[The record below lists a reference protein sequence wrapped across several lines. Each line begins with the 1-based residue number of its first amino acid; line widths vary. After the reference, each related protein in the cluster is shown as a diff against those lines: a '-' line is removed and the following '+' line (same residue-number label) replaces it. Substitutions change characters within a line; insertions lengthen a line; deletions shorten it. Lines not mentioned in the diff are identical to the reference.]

1 MRNVPISGTRYLVG
15 RTTQGDDMSGND
27 RRVFLQKAGLAGMF
41 SAVAPEAFAQSS
53 GAFTVDPAN
62 TSTPEIKPTASI
74 NFAAIGL
81 DHAHIFGM
89 IAAVQRGGGTLV
101 AFHATDPAQIADFNK
116 KFPGVK
122 LATEDEILN
131 DKSIQLVAGAP
142 IPDLRAPLGIRVMKA
157 GKDYLSDKPGII
169 SLEQLALVRKAVKE
183 TRRKFAIMYSERLEV
198 RSAVYAGELVKQGAI
213 GRVVQTVNLAPHR
226 VNAPSRP
233 DWFFDKTRYGGILT
247 DIGSHQAEQFL
258 YYTNSTR
265 AKVVASQTGNVA
277 WPDKPKFEDFGDM
290 TCVGNG
296 GTGYVRV
303 DWYTPDGLPTW
314 GDGRLFILGTEGYI
328 ELRKYVNVAT
338 DLKGGNHMYIVD
350 KKQARYIDCNKVPLP
365 FGPQFVSD
373 IVNRTEIAQDQAQA
387 LLAAELVLTAQKNAS
402 RPVLA

>member
-1 MRNVPISGTRYLVG
+1 MKGK
-15 RTTQGDDMSGND
+15 D
-27 RRVFLQKAGLAGMF
+27 RRDFLQAAGMAGIF
-41 SAVAPEAFAQSS
+41 SAVSS
-53 GAFTVDPAN
+53 AAMGQAASGSFTVDPAN
-62 TSTPEIKPTASI
+62 TSAAEIPPKDHI
-74 NFAAIGL
+74 RFAAIGL

-89 IAAVQRGGGTLV
+89 IAALQRGGGELV
-101 AFHATDPAQIADFNK
+101 AFHSKDEAQIADFRK
-116 KFPGVK
+116 RYGDVK
-122 LATEDEILN
+122 LASEDEILN
-131 DKSIQLVAGAP
+131 DKSIALVAGAP
-142 IPDLRAPLGIRVMKA
+142 IPVLRAPLGIRVMQA
-157 GKDYLSDKPGII
+157 GKDYLSDKPGITT
-169 SLEQLALVRKAVKE
+169 LEQLAAVRKAVKD
-183 TRRKFAIMYSERLEV
+183 TKRKFAIMYSERLEV
-198 RSAVYAGELVKQGAI
+198 RSAVYAGDLIKQGAI

-233 DWFFDKTRYGGILT
+233 DWFFDKARYGGILT

-258 YYTNSTR
+258 YYTNSTK

-296 GTGYVRV
+296 GTGYIRV
-303 DWYTPDGLPTW
+303 DWYTPDGLSTW

-338 DLKGGNHMYIVD
+338 ELKGGNHLYIVD

-387 LLAAELVLTAQKNAS
+387 LLAAELVLVAQKNAS

>member
-1 MRNVPISGTRYLVG
+1 MKK
-15 RTTQGDDMSGND
+15 QD
-27 RRVFLQKAGLAGMF
+27 RRDFLQAAGMAGMF
-41 SAVAPEAFAQSS
+41 SAVSS
-53 GAFTVDPAN
+53 AAMGQAASGSFTVDPAN
-62 TSTPEIKPTASI
+62 TSQAEIPAKDHLK
-74 NFAAIGL
+74 FAAIGL

-89 IAAVQRGGGTLV
+89 IAALQRGGGELV
-101 AFHATDPAQIADFNK
+101 AFHSDDPAQIADFRK
-116 KFPGVK
+116 RYGEVK
-122 LATEDEILN
+122 LASEAEILA
-131 DKSIQLVAGAP
+131 DKSIALVAGAP

-157 GKDYLSDKPGII
+157 GKDYLSDKPGIT
-169 SLEQLALVRKAVKE
+169 SLEQLAAVRKAVKE

-198 RSAVYAGELVKQGAI
+198 RSAVYAGELIKQGAI

-233 DWFFDKTRYGGILT
+233 EWFFDKSRYGGILT

-258 YYTNSTR
+258 FYTNSTK

-290 TCVGNG
+290 TVTGNG
-296 GTGYVRV
+296 GTGYIRV

-314 GDGRLFILGTEGYI
+314 GDGRLFVLGTEGYI

-338 DLKGGNHMYIVD
+338 ELQGGNHMYIVD
-350 KKQARYIDCNKVPLP
+350 KKQARYIDCNKVALP

-373 IVNRTEIAQDQAQA
+373 VVNRTEIAQDQAQA
-387 LLAAELVLTAQKNAS
+387 LLAAELVLVAQKNAT

>member
-1 MRNVPISGTRYLVG
+1 MVAPSQNGG
-15 RTTQGDDMSGND
+15 RTMKD
-27 RRVFLQKAGLAGMF
+27 RRDFLEAAGMAGIF
-41 SAVAPEAFAQSS
+41 SAVSTAALGQAAS
-53 GAFTVDPAN
+53 GNFTVDPAN
-62 TSTPEIKPTASI
+62 TSQAELPVKDHI

-89 IAAVQRGGGTLV
+89 IAALQRGGGELV
-101 AFHATDPAQIADFNK
+101 AFHSKDDAQIADFRK
-116 KFPGVK
+116 RYGDIR
-122 LATEDEILN
+122 LASEEEILA
-131 DKSIQLVAGAP
+131 DKAIQLVAGAP
-142 IPDLRAPLGIRVMKA
+142 IPDLRAPLGIRVMRA
-157 GKDYLSDKPGII
+157 GKDYLADKPGITT
-169 SLEQLALVRKAVKE
+169 LEQLAAVRKAVNE
-183 TRRKFAIMYSERLEV
+183 TKRKFAIMYSERLEV

-233 DWFFDKTRYGGILT
+233 DWFFDKSRYGGILT

-265 AKVVASQTGNVA
+265 AKVVAAQTGNLA

-296 GTGYVRV
+296 GTGYIRV

-338 DLKGGNHMYIVD
+338 ELKGGNHLYIVD
-350 KKQARYIDCNKVPLP
+350 RKQARYIDCNKVALP

-373 IVNRTEIAQDQAQA
+373 VVNRTEIAQDQAQA